1 MTSEQQSV
9 EELLRATN
17 DRLTRLEETEQQRVE
32 AFALAQKTL
41 ERLRKRRNRGGVPVL
56 EAAQRA
62 ALRTVILAVGCV
74 LLICG
79 AATLDGTLGG
89 VAIVASFVILMV
101 EALR

>member
-1 MTSEQQSV
+1 MTARDESV
-9 EELLRATN
+9 EDVLRATN
-17 DRLTRLEETEQQRVE
+17 DRLTRLEEAEQQRVE

-41 ERLRKRRNRGGVPVL
+41 ERIRRRRHRGTVPMW

-74 LLICG
+74 LLISG
-79 AATLDGTLGG
+79 AATIDGTFGG

-101 EALR
+101 EAIR